1 MSSHTETG
9 HAKNVAYFHDLIAY
23 CIGYGGNYNPSRP
36 DLRVGDLQTLETS
49 ALSSLADVL
58 AKKTAYNNTV
68 NLRMDAFRGIKALA
82 TRIINSLQA
91 TSATN
96 ELVKDAK
103 TYNKKLQGV
112 RAGKIETPID
122 PNAPVPVHISVS
134 QQSYDQLIQHI
145 SGLIEV
151 VQSEPSYAPNEA
163 DLQVPNLIAYRDDL
177 VLKNNDVSTFHTDV
191 SNSRINRDQILY
203 LDPTGLI
210 FIAQDVKMYIKSVF
224 GASSD
229 QYRQVK
235 GIPFRRIKK

>member
-1 MSSHTETG
+1 MPSTTETG
-9 HAKNVAYFHDLIAY
+9 HAKNVAYFHDLIAF
-23 CIGYGGNYNPSRP
+23 CIGYGATYAPSRP
-36 DLRVGDLQTLETS
+36 DLRVGDLQTLETN
-49 ALSSLADVL
+49 ALNSLADVL
-58 AKKTAYNNTV
+58 AKKTAFNNTV

-82 TRIINSLQA
+82 TRLINAIQA

-112 RAGKIETPID
+112 RAGKIETPTD
-122 PNAPVPVHISVS
+122 PNAPVPVYISTS
-134 QQSYDQLIQHI
+134 QQSYDQLIQHL

-151 VQSEPSYAPNEA
+151 LQSEPSYTPNEP
-163 DLQVPNLIAYRDDL
+163 DLQVPNLITYRNDL
-177 VLKNNDVSTFHTDV
+177 ITKNNDVSTAHTDV
-191 SNSRINRDQILY
+191 SNSRINRDDILY
-203 LDPTGLI
+203 RDPTGLI
-210 FIAQDVKMYIKSVF
+210 YIAQDVKMYIKSIF